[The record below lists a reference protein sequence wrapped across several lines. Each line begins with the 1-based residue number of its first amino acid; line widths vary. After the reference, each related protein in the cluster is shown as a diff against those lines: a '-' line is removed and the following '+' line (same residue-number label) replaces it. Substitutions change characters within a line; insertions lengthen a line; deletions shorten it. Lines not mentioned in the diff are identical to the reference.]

1 MTTMSRSRGHGPG
14 FAEKPTPVASSG
26 LTHAVAASLA
36 IALSVCLVMTVTL
49 LTINTHLS
57 LPA

>member
-1 MTTMSRSRGHGPG
+1 MSRSRDPRPG
-14 FAEKPTPVASSG
+14 FAGKPARIASSG

-36 IALSVCLVMTVTL
+36 IALSLCLMMTFTL
-49 LTINTHLS
+49 LTINTHLP

>member
-1 MTTMSRSRGHGPG
+1 MSRSRGPATG
-14 FAEKPTPVASSG
+14 FAEKPRPVASSG

-36 IALSVCLVMTVTL
+36 IALSVCLMMTFTL
-49 LTINTHLS
+49 LTINTHLP